1 MSIMLKIHLDQPEIV
16 HAPAVSESE
25 EEEEE
30 EEEEEMDDA
39 QDGTFDITA
48 EMAKEEDDLTARH
61 KKEEEE
67 RARQARQSYYVWFD
81 L

>member
-1 MSIMLKIHLDQPEIV
+1 
-16 HAPAVSESE
+16 
-25 EEEEE
+25 
-30 EEEEEMDDA
+30 MDDA

-67 RARQARQSYYVWFD
+67 RARQARQSYYVYFI
-81 L
+81 LPFAMNKALKNKTIVAEQVVTCGQTGSSLLFAR